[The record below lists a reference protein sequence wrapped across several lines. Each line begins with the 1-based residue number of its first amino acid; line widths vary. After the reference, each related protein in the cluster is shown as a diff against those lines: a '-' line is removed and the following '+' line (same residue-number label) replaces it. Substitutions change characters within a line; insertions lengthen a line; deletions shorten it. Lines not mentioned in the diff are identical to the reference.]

1 MTPTLCFLSRFH
13 QLNSRVKLL
22 LTLTFAGVSTALS
35 ALSNANNVIVYP
47 SHYVALAPTQ
57 QIRFQCYYKGKPSVE
72 HPTYWIHNDEVLQ
85 CNKQK
90 RLIGCRDTLILSQFR
105 FSDSGRYYC
114 YVNDTKQLSVGE
126 TEIRVPVEF
135 ETTGVTNMYVSYL
148 HVNESLPILLKCPVT
163 EWSYPRPFVVWTRQ
177 GKVLSAGATYQYV
190 ISNVSQLGKLE
201 CLAYNGYGGP
211 KIKRFNL
218 MEGNN
223 ANIVDTNHS
232 FDNEI
237 LDGNSSFDASS
248 VVPSFADTKTC
259 SAFVYLVVTVI
270 VVFTMI

>member
-1 MTPTLCFLSRFH
+1 M
-13 QLNSRVKLL
+13 
-22 LTLTFAGVSTALS
+22 
-35 ALSNANNVIVYP
+35 
-47 SHYVALAPTQ
+47 
-57 QIRFQCYYKGKPSVE
+57 
-72 HPTYWIHNDEVLQ
+72 LQ

-126 TEIRVPVEF
+126 TEIRGKKGILFQTVCAQETCMQVHNSLTMLTVLVPVEF